1 MRKCPEWTK
10 KFTCISFVHYI
21 RDTAAGP
28 HFPVNNLAHSG
39 GGSARTMLYCHFSV
53 PYSQAA
59 GPPYCSPPAREYASP
74 PAADR
79 RRDTDRWRRQLTRLP
94 KPFSQYP
101 PLTLRYG
108 MMRLLRCASGAAR
121 TGQWLQGPARTFDMI
136 VLTERGCGFTSS
148 PAIPVPQAVHAS
160 KAIPQQSLTCILI
173 MSGSLSHC
181 LSRYKGDRAV
191 RERIGAG
198 CC

>member
-1 MRKCPEWTK
+1 MDKRSSLI
-10 KFTCISFVHYI
+10 ISFAHHI
-21 RDTAAGP
+21 RDTAAGS
-28 HFPVNNLAHSG
+28 HFPVNSLAHFG
-39 GGSARTMLYCHFSV
+39 GGFARTMLYCHFSV

-59 GPPYCSPPAREYASP
+59 RPPYTSPPAREYASP

-94 KPFSQYP
+94 KPFPQYP

-121 TGQWLQGPARTFDMI
+121 AGQWLQGPARTFDMI

-160 KAIPQQSLTCILI
+160 KAIPQQSLICILI